1 MSRNYS
7 LTKKAKVT
15 MLWKLRY
22 SMEVKGKDPSEA
34 LKRLTC
40 YPRWNALLDRWL
52 QRACGMSLA
61 ALGLAADEDTKLT
74 IFRRLWK
81 EYFGSIPTKPDSWL
95 ENRRLLL
102 KRPEPAWHIWIA
114 PTGGDEGEGEG
125 KGEGKGEGEGKSL
138 EKFKIKKGGQGP
150 STNGTAD
157 RRQSDWSDEPE
168 DEPTEA
174 DRKIDKRL
182 KELNRQHNK
191 GPISRSINFNAGI
204 MERKIPEA
212 TQLIGKVRKA
222 LLADSRNRIARNR
235 DSGEIDMRKL
245 HQIAQLTDVNT
256 VYKRTTRGKK
266 LDACVQIYI
275 DESGSMNDDVIVKG
289 KKFICMPYAAA
300 AAACLSKAMDQ
311 LRVPHQL
318 IYFTSRISIG
328 KDWKGKWQ
336 NAGLEHARPC
346 QGTYAPNALEKGLP
360 LMAHR
365 REQRKIAI
373 VITDGDMSTN
383 DKFWEPNGK
392 WAKLRR
398 EGYEIYAIGLMTRV
412 LTSNPKNPTHEW
424 CRSIGIGE
432 IINHYYQ
439 YSDYKNGLPPRY
451 QTVGINGGI
460 DNVQPDTM
468 IPQLAKHLVEVFTE
482 GREVIR

>member
-1 MSRNYS
+1 M
-7 LTKKAKVT
+7 
-15 MLWKLRY
+15 
-22 SMEVKGKDPSEA
+22 
-34 LKRLTC
+34 
-40 YPRWNALLDRWL
+40 
-52 QRACGMSLA
+52 
-61 ALGLAADEDTKLT
+61 
-74 IFRRLWK
+74 
-81 EYFGSIPTKPDSWL
+81 
-95 ENRRLLL
+95 
-102 KRPEPAWHIWIA
+102 
-114 PTGGDEGEGEG
+114 
-125 KGEGKGEGEGKSL
+125 

-182 KELNRQHNK
+182 KELNRRHNK